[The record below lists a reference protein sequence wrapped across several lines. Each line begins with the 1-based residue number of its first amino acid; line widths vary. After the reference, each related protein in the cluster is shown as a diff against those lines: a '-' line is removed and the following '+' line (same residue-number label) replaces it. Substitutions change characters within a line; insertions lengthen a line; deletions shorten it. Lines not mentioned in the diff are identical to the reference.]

1 MNIFK
6 NSSWIIEYA
15 IVDDIA
21 LFQVSYFIDI
31 FLLSELHFHVVTVIL
46 LHDQDAV
53 MGGAQQAGGFFK
65 SFF

>member
-1 MNIFK
+1 MNIY
-6 NSSWIIEYA
+6 EYA

-21 LFQVSYFIDI
+21 LQVSYFIDI

-53 MGGAQQAGGFFK
+53 MGGATQATGFFK